1 MQIRF
6 LLITIIG
13 LFTLA
18 ACGNKGPVRPLE
30 IPLPGA
36 IQAPELRQQGD
47 ALLLGWQLPT
57 ANQDGSPQEEP
68 PVVDIYRMTYDPAD
82 ECPECLDRSTLLV
95 SINPQ
100 LPDPAQQAG
109 KRYLLHDRPLQ
120 TDTGYQYKLITRNK
134 VGEQSKPVI
143 LRQLY
148 NVPLGAPQ
156 QVEIRPQ
163 DRSVLLQW
171 QAPTLAAEDSL
182 LGYLVY
188 RRLDNSNSL
197 YPLTPEPLKETSFE
211 DFSLTNG
218 TRYYYRLRALIK
230 RGKQQ
235 IEGLA
240 SPEQSATP
248 KAGI

>member
-6 LLITIIG
+6 LLISIS
-13 LFTLA
+13 LLLTLT

-30 IPLPGA
+30 IPLPGRV
-36 IQAPELRQQGD
+36 QAPELRQQGD
-47 ALLLGWQLPT
+47 ALQLGWQLPT
-57 ANQDGSPQEEP
+57 SNQDGSPLDQP

-82 ECPECLDRSTLLV
+82 DCPECLDRSTLLV

-100 LPDPAQQAG
+100 LPTPAQQSG

-120 TDTGYQYKLITRNK
+120 SDTGYQYKLMTRGNA
-134 VGEQSKPVI
+134 GDRSKSVI
-143 LRQLY
+143 LRQVY
-148 NVPLGAPQ
+148 NAPVSAPQ
-156 QVEIRPQ
+156 QVELTPR
-163 DRSVLLQW
+163 DRSIQLQW
-171 QAPTLAAEDSL
+171 QAPDLAAEESL
-182 LGYLVY
+182 LGYLIY
-188 RRLDNSNSL
+188 RRLDDSSSL
-197 YPLTPEPLKETSFE
+197 YPLTPEPLKKTSFE

-218 TRYYYRLRALIK
+218 TRYHYRLRALVK

-248 KAGI
+248 EAGI